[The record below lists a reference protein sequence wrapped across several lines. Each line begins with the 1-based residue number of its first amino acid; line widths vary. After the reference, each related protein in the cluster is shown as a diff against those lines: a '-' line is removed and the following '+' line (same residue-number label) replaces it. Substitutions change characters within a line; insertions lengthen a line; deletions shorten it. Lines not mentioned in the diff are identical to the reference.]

1 MIQSGKV
8 QDSEYV
14 HLQQHHIHLGEYLKK
29 QQLEYEEALSSLK
42 KKISSVSK
50 LGDENL
56 MIHQLN
62 VNLTAELED
71 YRTQTKRLL
80 ADLRQKDSELAQRD
94 TELAQRYAELA
105 QRDAEMGQLR
115 EQRGYYSSS
124 SSDVSL
130 CVVNVQWLLSWLL
143 HK

>member
-42 KKISSVSK
+42 KKISNVSK

-56 MIHQLN
+56 KIHQLN

-71 YRTQTKRLL
+71 YQTQTKRLL

-94 TELAQRYAELA
+94 AEI
-105 QRDAEMGQLR
+105 GQLR

-130 CVVNVQWLLSWLL
+130 YT
-143 HK
+143 